1 MPLLLA
7 NPEDRFSHIKA
18 HITKAKGK
26 ENVLF
31 SVTSQIVLM
40 SVGRHFCIKILY
52 GGRIKN
58 PQKCLKIDF
67 NIYSLS
73 RSQNIRVSRV
83 T

>member
-18 HITKAKGK
+18 HITKAEGK

-31 SVTSQIVLM
+31 SATSKIVFY
-40 SVGRHFCIKILY
+40 VGRQAFFHKNFVLRKDKIY
-52 GGRIKN
+52 SKMS
-58 PQKCLKIDF
+58 KIDF

-73 RSQNIRVSRV
+73 RS
-83 T
+83 